1 MSCAGTTKAAIDQHS
16 STVVVTMHISGYLDI
31 PCGCHECSHNNKH
44 IYLMVL
50 VVLVIQDSP
59 WAQPVPRVLVAQ
71 LHLLDLWV
79 QCKNLYIHAHDIDAN
94 VENILG

>member
-44 IYLMVL
+44 IIPDGPGGPGDPGFPLGPAGP
-50 VVLVIQDSP
+50 SGP
-59 WAQPVPRVLVAQ
+59 RGPSTPVRPMGTV
-71 LHLLDLWV
+71 
-79 QCKNLYIHAHDIDAN
+79 
-94 VENILG
+94 